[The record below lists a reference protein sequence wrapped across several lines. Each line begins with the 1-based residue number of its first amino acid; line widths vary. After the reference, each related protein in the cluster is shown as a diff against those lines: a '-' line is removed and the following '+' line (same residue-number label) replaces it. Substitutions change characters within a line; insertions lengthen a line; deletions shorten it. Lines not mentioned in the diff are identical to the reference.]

1 MEPHNTVVYGNAS
14 LNHRIT
20 VVGKVLQDHLIQPLT
35 KLDYF
40 SSLSLIHQVDHLV
53 MGDQVGQVGPAFREA
68 VPAGPDS
75 LRCPVRHTQRTV

>member
-40 SSLSLIHQVDHLV
+40 SSLSLIHQVGHSITE
-53 MGDQVGQVGPAFREA
+53 GDQVGQ
-68 VPAGPDS
+68 AG
-75 LRCPVRHTQRTV
+75 TGF